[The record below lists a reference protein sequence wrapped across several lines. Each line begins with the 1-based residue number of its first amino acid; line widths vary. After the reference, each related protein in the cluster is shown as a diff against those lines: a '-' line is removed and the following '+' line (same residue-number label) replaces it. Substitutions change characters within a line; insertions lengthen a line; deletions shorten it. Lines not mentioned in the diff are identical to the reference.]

1 MQIFQSLAMYP
12 KYNFSIDHPFGVRDN
27 NSSVFKFAGN
37 PEYDFDDVEP
47 AYLIDSQGNP
57 LDPEISMPV
66 FPDPTFGGVLPGMTM
81 LRLLELSQME

>member
-1 MQIFQSLAMYP
+1 MKFFTAFQMFP
-12 KYNFSIDHPFGVRDN
+12 KYNFSVDHPFGVRDN
-27 NSSVFKFAGN
+27 SGVFKFAGN

-47 AYLIDSQGNP
+47 VYLIDSQGNP

-81 LRLLELSQME
+81 LRIFELSQME